1 MVSIKDVGASVFVSW
16 SLDKHPLHVTC
27 EEISVIP
34 QLSTK
39 LWKYKWREK
48 LFKKIHQII
57 WIGPDHLDVMGIWNI
72 VQGRPGKCLFYLTF
86 CVSYMNTISLFL
98 TWCNFLQTDCMGSEC
113 FVLLVRMPL
122 DGGRPFGDQSIGTR
136 LSLISSKYHVLIWVM
151 KFDELLSLLY

>member
-1 MVSIKDVGASVFVSW
+1 MVSIKAVGASVLCRDPW
-16 SLDKHPLHVTC
+16 IKH
-27 EEISVIP
+27 
-34 QLSTK
+34 LSRNMWRNFSDSTAVNK
-39 LWKYKWREK
+39 TVENTKWREK
-48 LFKKIHQII
+48 VFKKIHQII
-57 WIGPDHLDVMGIWNI
+57 WIGPVHLDVMGIWNI